1 MKRLLGIIFFLI
13 CFCFASDAFA
23 IVFTVDADLNSI
35 SNIYYQNIV
44 PSYYANPVDTGLFV
58 NPGNSLTI
66 SANGTWSNAPTSYNL
81 IFGPNGNPNENIALT
96 YPGAGYPVAALMARI
111 GNGSY
116 FFVGSDYS
124 NYVTEQGVLFLGF
137 NDTDYGNNWSVIIA
151 DVNITPV
158 FAPVPEPS
166 SMLLL
171 GFGLLGARLFERR
184 NKICKR

>member
-44 PSYYANPVDTGLFV
+44 PFYYANPVNTNLFV
-58 NPGNSLTI
+58 NPGDFLTI

-81 IFGPNGNPNENIALT
+81 IFGPNGNHNENIVPT

-116 FFVGSDYS
+116 FFTGSDYS
-124 NYVTEQGVLFLGF
+124 NYVTEQGILFLGF
-137 NDTDYGNNWSVIIA
+137 NDTDYGNNWGAITA
-151 DVNITPV
+151 DVNIISV
-158 FAPVPEPS
+158 YAPVPEPS
-166 SMLLL
+166 TILLFSVGGLAMAML
-171 GFGLLGARLFERR
+171 
-184 NKICKR
+184 KRKK